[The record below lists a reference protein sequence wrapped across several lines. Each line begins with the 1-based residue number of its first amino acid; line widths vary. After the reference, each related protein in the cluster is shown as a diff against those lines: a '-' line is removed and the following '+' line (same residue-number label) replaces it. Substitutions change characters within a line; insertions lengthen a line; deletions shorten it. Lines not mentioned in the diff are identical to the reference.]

1 MTAGLDFGALM
12 NASALLFRA
21 FGLAL
26 VFLAR
31 DIDDWPK
38 GLSVAIMSSAA
49 VLSALELLDHAVAD
63 TGVSPTLL
71 LVLRN
76 VEVVTAALPS
86 LLMFAYFLYCCGEDY
101 KKSAVMRI
109 QVALTCTLVAAEFL
123 AQLTGE
129 ISSAPGAET
138 RLGPWIVLF
147 LALSFATTVVCL
159 VALFRRWKK
168 LSGVQR
174 VMFLIMFL
182 LSFFATDSIVIVFLE
197 FLLSSDLVR
206 HYLAQKE
213 EAAQQQARIAVL
225 QMRPHFIHNTLT
237 SIYYLCAKDPGKA
250 QQAILNFSRY
260 LQMCESAN
268 PMHRLW
274 SDGRWLKVQLAAG
287 CYWHRCRFCDVA
299 LDYIGNYRAP
309 RAAQA
314 ADALLRLRDETG
326 IGAFHFTDEAVPP
339 ALCRSLSEELLRRG
353 ERLVWWG
360 NVRFDPGFDPATTE
374 LMARAGCVGASA
386 GLECANDRLLAEMR
400 KGITLERARAA
411 CEAFADAGILVH
423 A

>member
-12 NASALLFRA
+12 NASALLFSA

-38 GLSVAIMSSAA
+38 GLSVAILSSAA

-213 EAAQQQARIAVL
+213 EAAQQQARIAAL

-260 LQMCESAN
+260 LQNNFDTIAEEGAVPFTEELEHAKAYLAVEQACHEGQLLVELDTPVTFFRIPPLTLQPIVENAVKHGMDPDLKPLQVTVATRDLERGVQITVEDN
-268 PMHRLW
+268 GPGFTP
-274 SDGRWLKVQLAAG
+274 SDEEVP
-287 CYWHRCRFCDVA
+287 HFA
-299 LDYIGNYRAP
+299 LDNVRE
-309 RAAQA
+309 RLKAQC
-314 ADALLRLRDETG
+314 DGTLE
-326 IGAFHFTDEAVPP
+326 IGARDVGGTKVTIFVPQQE
-339 ALCRSLSEELLRRG
+339 S
-353 ERLVWWG
+353 
-360 NVRFDPGFDPATTE
+360 
-374 LMARAGCVGASA
+374 
-386 GLECANDRLLAEMR
+386 
-400 KGITLERARAA
+400 
-411 CEAFADAGILVH
+411 
-423 A
+423 